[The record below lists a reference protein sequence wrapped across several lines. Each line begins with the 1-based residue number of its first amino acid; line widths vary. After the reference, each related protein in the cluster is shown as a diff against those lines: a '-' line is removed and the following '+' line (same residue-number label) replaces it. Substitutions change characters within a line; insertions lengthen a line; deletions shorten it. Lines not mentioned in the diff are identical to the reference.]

1 MVEIMTV
8 RELSEY
14 LHCHP
19 STVYR
24 MLSKGELPGFKVGG
38 DWRFRLGDIET
49 WCRKM
54 SLSQKEMLAS

>member
-38 DWRFRLGDIET
+38 DWRFRLGDIEA

-54 SLSQKEMLAS
+54 SLAEKEMLAS